1 MVADSEL
8 LAAKSVTGAARS
20 ATLRAHAQK
29 APQTQVTVEGATAEV
44 SAVAVAVE
52 RLGKLG
58 PFVHE
63 DMLMALVQLYLWWCR
78 TPVS

>member
-20 ATLRAHAQK
+20 ATLRAHAQR
-29 APQTQVTVEGATAEV
+29 APHTQVMAEV

-58 PFVHE
+58 PLVHE